1 MDVVTGVE
9 LECSYGA
16 GDGRTR
22 SGVASMPKERS
33 GGPRLDRSC
42 DWEKY
47 GYDTSFHSA
56 AARQMN
62 LEHSTAG
69 VPKQEE
75 DDNESSTGSQAN
87 LVIGRLRVVAVAVAV
102 AVSHDLPY
110 RGIAYYLMS
119 KVWSEC
125 KYSVQKLSSRI
136 DYQIML
142 ISCVQKSAKYK
153 GRIHECGPL
162 KWSK

>member
-1 MDVVTGVE
+1 MSCVHMLELMVTAICGGDSWHSERVVVVGGITTVSVVVNAEKTVVVGS
-9 LECSYGA
+9 L
-16 GDGRTR
+16 
-22 SGVASMPKERS
+22 ASHNQ
-33 GGPRLDRSC
+33 
-42 DWEKY
+42 
-47 GYDTSFHSA
+47 F
-56 AARQMN
+56 
-62 LEHSTAG
+62 HSTA
-69 VPKQEE
+69 VM
-75 DDNESSTGSQAN
+75 NFITGNSIFCTY
-87 LVIGRLRVVAVAVAV
+87 LSLTFHGLSIGRLRVVAVTVAV

-125 KYSVQKLSSRI
+125 KYSVWKLLSRM